1 LQPGRTLVFL
11 ETNNEGFA
19 SNVTSMLNGLNG
31 ITLQKDEEDKNIE
44 FEVER
49 ELILMTTNRNK
60 AFMGSN
66 ISNTDLSNLNFQFPS
81 VQFYKEDLNAFTKS
95 YKQKFGA
102 YPTRYATRGFDLTL
116 DLLLRLA
123 AYDSVFEQL
132 TTIQTNYLENKFKYT
147 QDVNGGFVNQS
158 AYILKYDNL
167 FIVKVED

>member
-1 LQPGRTLVFL
+1 MGSWLSVGKQLLLITAVVSALLACSPSL
-11 ETNNEGFA
+11 ETTRDGPP
-19 SNVTSMLNGLNG
+19 
-31 ITLQKDEEDKNIE
+31 QRIE
-44 FEVER
+44 P
-49 ELILMTTNRNK
+49 
-60 AFMGSN
+60 
-66 ISNTDLSNLNFQFPS
+66 DLLKLYVFNCGDFQFPS
-81 VQFYKEDLNAFTKS
+81 VHFYKEDLNAFTKS

-147 QDVNGGFVNQS
+147 QGANGGFVNQS